1 LRATFATATLSSMKK
16 TAGNFNPKDDPVYFL
31 ASSPDILQDVAHVH
45 KEILIA
51 INEIKSNSALKAFG
65 SMLKKDLK
73 IFVDSG
79 VYNLAMEHATRHNI
93 PHDQALRVPIDEIDG
108 FQELFD
114 LYCKLSLKY
123 QDDVWGTVEIDLGGR
138 EQKIK
143 TRAKLEKKGIRPIPV
158 YHPLN
163 DGWDYFDE
171 LAKNYDRICVGNIV
185 QASRYVRKHLLA
197 TIWERKMRT
206 NPNLW
211 IHILGLAPNE
221 WLCAYPMNSCDASSW
236 LNTVRWNGYKTR
248 TLLKTFSNLP
258 KHFQYELGNRETW
271 EKGILMGAVGGTY
284 AMRNYNRFLKSLRRA
299 KLNEDNGILH
309 THFRSLAPLARR

>member
-1 LRATFATATLSSMKK
+1 MTATLSSMKK
-16 TAGNFNPKDDPVYFL
+16 TAGNFDPKDGPVYFL
-31 ASSPDILQDVAHVH
+31 ASSPDIWKDMAHVH
-45 KEILIA
+45 SDILIA
-51 INEIKSNSALKAFG
+51 INEVASKSALKTFG
-65 SMLKKDLK
+65 SMMTKDVR

-93 PHDQALRVPIDEIDG
+93 PHDQALKVPIDEIDG
-108 FQELFD
+108 FEELFD
-114 LYCKLSLKY
+114 TYCDLALKY
-123 QDDVWGTVEIDLGGR
+123 QDKVWGMVEIDSGGR

-171 LAKNYDRICVGNIV
+171 LAANYDRICVGNIV

-197 TIWERKMRT
+197 TIWERKLRK
-206 NPNLW
+206 NPNMW

-221 WLCAYPMNSCDASSW
+221 WLCAYPLNSCDASSW

-248 TLLKTFSNLP
+248 TLLKTFSDLP
-258 KHFQYELGNRETW
+258 KNFQYQLGNRETW

-284 AMRNYNRFLKSLRRA
+284 AMRNYDRFLKSLRRA
-299 KLNEDNGILH
+299 KLYEDVSVLH
-309 THFRSLAPLARR
+309 DNFRGLSPLAQCSDGN